1 MYVSLHNAVTAAG
14 VRATLLFNS
23 FGAGW
28 IPGAVKAQP
37 SLKTLIDG
45 FTNHPYGLAHEN
57 SGGKWGPGAM
67 EQMHGEAVADGVA
80 NTSFYV
86 TEFGVE
92 DGIGPKPQVGSSGP
106 AQQAERIK
114 AVYNEFLATGYVKGC
129 WYYQGHDDSTG
140 KWGLIEPQTSG
151 SSPFIPRPSL
161 AVVESFAH

>member
-1 MYVSLHNAVTAAG
+1 M
-14 VRATLLFNS
+14 RATLLFNS

-92 DGIGPKPQVGSSGP
+92 AGRTHQSRLQRVPRNWLR
-106 AQQAERIK
+106 E
-114 AVYNEFLATGYVKGC
+114 
-129 WYYQGHDDSTG
+129 
-140 KWGLIEPQTSG
+140 GLLVLPGT
-151 SSPFIPRPSL
+151 
-161 AVVESFAH
+161 